1 MKMKVQLTFKNK
13 VYDNYQIDE
22 NGVIY
27 DLEGNEQPTYIKQGR
42 PTFKKIRNT

>member
-1 MKMKVQLTFKNK
+1 MKTKLKFKDK
-13 VYDNYQIDE
+13 IYQDYFIDE

-42 PTFKKIRNT
+42 PTFKKIRYT